1 MDCQAEKSGETRM
14 KNPVLYGMA
23 MLSMVILGAGC
34 KSARKLN
41 PISPKEQKSEWKL
54 LFDGKTMNGWRTYQ
68 KPDIHDGWKAVDG
81 VLTRVGG
88 GGDIVTTEEYANF
101 DLVLEWRVEEG
112 GNSGIMYRVAE
123 TEKKPYLT
131 GVEMQVLDDARHRD
145 GKNPLTSSGSCYAL
159 YAPTKV
165 VVNPAGQW
173 NKARLVARGPKVEH
187 WLNGVKI
194 VSYEVGSADWEAKVA
209 ESKFSKWTK
218 FAKPTTGVICL
229 QDHGDKVEYR
239 NIKIRVLD

>member
-1 MDCQAEKSGETRM
+1 MNQPAKISKKEKKSG
-14 KNPVLYGMA
+14 
-23 MLSMVILGAGC
+23 
-34 KSARKLN
+34 
-41 PISPKEQKSEWKL
+41 WKL
-54 LFDGKTMNGWRTYQ
+54 LFDGKTTRGWRTYQ
-68 KPDIHDGWKAVDG
+68 GESMHDGWKSLDG
-81 VLTRVGG
+81 ALTRVGP

-101 DLVLEWRVEEG
+101 DLVLDWRVEEC

-145 GKNPLTSSGSCYAL
+145 GKNPLTSSGSCYAM
-159 YAPTKV
+159 YAPTQV

-173 NKARLVARGPKVEH
+173 NTARLVARGPKVEH

-194 VSYEVGSADWEAKVA
+194 VSYEVGSAEWNEILAGT
-209 ESKFSKWTK
+209 KFSKWKK
-218 FAKPTTGVICL
+218 FAVPTKGVICL
-229 QDHGDKVEYR
+229 QDHGDKVEFR